1 MTNLEY
7 LEKVKKAEEEWLDDE
22 VIRNIT
28 VTEDEVGI
36 RYREIKALEII
47 AEELVLAVRE
57 LKVLIKAV
65 RGKI

>member
-7 LEKVKKAEEEWLDDE
+7 LEKVRGKDRGLTDFEIE
-22 VIRNIT
+22 
-28 VTEDEVGI
+28 
-36 RYREIKALEII
+36 YRKIKALEII
-47 AEELVLAVRE
+47 AEELVLIVRE

>member
-7 LEKVKKAEEEWLDDE
+7 LNKMKKEDVKFDESKRNRGMSEIGFRKA
-22 VIRNIT
+22 
-28 VTEDEVGI
+28 
-36 RYREIKALEII
+36 KALEII
-47 AEELVLAVRE
+47 AEELILAVRE